1 MNVHHASGPR
11 SARQPVVFAIIPVF
25 NRITL
30 TAACLGCLSA
40 QTHPALR
47 IVVVD
52 GGSTDGTAERISR
65 EYPHVELLRG
75 RKALWWGE
83 AMQLGIEYSLRHSR
97 HDDDM
102 LLMMNNDTLIDP
114 HYVATLIRVS
124 QEHNAAV
131 GGVIVDSADP
141 SRVLD
146 AGEFIDWGTY
156 SFPVKTVRKEG
167 ETYVDGVDLLSGRGT
182 LVPLAMVRAAGNVNG
197 TRFPH
202 YIADCE
208 FFSRLKR
215 KGFRLGVTWEAAIR
229 SHVDVTGLST
239 QQAGPLTFRQAWMA
253 LFSKRSMDN
262 LGNHWRFIEDCAPG
276 PLRWPLKRCLVR
288 RCAYL
293 VASRTA
299 LRHVAV
305 PLVWFLTGLYYVTKD
320 DCAACECDVELLL
333 EMGILKAWGDDGW
346 YLMDDAPQSR
356 IAENPA
362 LRRLYRRAWNPLT
375 KVTRWM
381 RAKQHRQD
389 VARASER
396 VRVPAPGAGIEP
408 AQATGQSTVQSH

>member
-1 MNVHHASGPR
+1 
-11 SARQPVVFAIIPVF
+11 
-25 NRITL
+25 
-30 TAACLGCLSA
+30 
-40 QTHPALR
+40 
-47 IVVVD
+47 
-52 GGSTDGTAERISR
+52 
-65 EYPHVELLRG
+65 
-75 RKALWWGE
+75 
-83 AMQLGIEYSLRHSR
+83 MQLGIEYSLRHSR

-182 LVPLAMVRAAGNVNG
+182 LVPLSMVRAAGNVNG

-239 QQAGPLTFRQAWMA
+239 QQPGPLTFRQAWMA